1 MFSPANTKGEPL
13 VSLENVGVL
22 RSGRWLVRGVEFSV
36 SRGEIVTLIGP
47 NGSGKSTSAKAAI
60 GVLKPNE
67 GRVERLAGLKVGYV
81 PQKLAIDWTLPLSVR
96 RLMTLTG
103 PLPERDMRAA
113 LEAAGI
119 DHMLDAEVQHL
130 SGGEFQRALM
140 ARAIARKPDLLVLDE
155 PVQGVDFSGEIA
167 LYDLIKSIRNASGC
181 GILLISHDLHV
192 VMAETDTVICLNGHV
207 CCRGTPEAVSR
218 SPEYVRLFGSR
229 AAQTLAVY
237 SHHHDHTHLPDGR
250 VQHADGTVTDHCHPD
265 DGHHAHA
272 GHEHA
277 HAGHEHAHEGHT
289 HAHDH
294 DDHHGHEHSH
304 AHSHSGEGRHA

>member
-1 MFSPANTKGEPL
+1 MPLPANSEARPL
-13 VSLENVGVL
+13 VSLSNVGV
-22 RSGRWLVRGVEFSV
+22 RRNGRWLVRGVDFSV

-47 NGSGKSTSAKAAI
+47 NGSGKSTTVKTAI
-60 GVLKPNE
+60 GVMKADE
-67 GRVERLAGLKVGYV
+67 GKVTRASGLKVGYV
-81 PQKLAIDWTLPLSVR
+81 PQKLAIDWTLPLTVR

-103 PLPERDMRAA
+103 PLSASDMNEA
-113 LEAAGI
+113 LDAVGLS
-119 DHMLDAEVQHL
+119 HMRDAEVQHL

-250 VQHADGTVTDHCHPD
+250 VQHADGSVTDHCHPD
-265 DGHHAHA
+265 DGHHAHDH
-272 GHEHA
+272 GHD
-277 HAGHEHAHEGHT
+277 

-294 DDHHGHEHSH
+294 DGHHGHEHSH

>member
-1 MFSPANTKGEPL
+1 MLSPANTKGEPL

-22 RSGRWLVRGVEFSV
+22 RNGRWLVRGVEFSV

-60 GVLKPNE
+60 GVLTPNE

-119 DHMLDAEVQHL
+119 DHMLNAEVQHL

-250 VQHADGTVTDHCHPD
+250 VQHADGTVTDHCQPAHGPD
-265 DGHHAHA
+265 RDHELDGHHAHD
-272 GHEHA
+272 GHA
-277 HAGHEHAHEGHT
+277 HDHA

-294 DDHHGHEHSH
+294 DDHHGDEHPH

>member
-1 MFSPANTKGEPL
+1 MLSPANSGVKPL
-13 VSLENVGVL
+13 VSLNNAGI
-22 RSGRWLVRGVEFSV
+22 RRNGRWLVRGVDFSV

-60 GVLKPNE
+60 GVLKPDE
-67 GRVERLAGLKVGYV
+67 GSVERLPGLKVGYV
-81 PQKLAIDWTLPLSVR
+81 PQKLAVDWTLPLTVR

-103 PLPERDMRAA
+103 PLAEKEMMAA
-113 LEAAGI
+113 LESAGMA
-119 DHMLDAEVQHL
+119 HMLNAEVQHL

-167 LYDLIKSIRNASGC
+167 LYDLIKQIRNETGC

-207 CCRGTPEAVSR
+207 CCRGTPQAVSQ

-250 VQHADGTVTDHCHPD
+250 VLHSDGSVTDHCHPE
-265 DGHHAHA
+265 DGHHHDHDHGD
-272 GHEHA
+272 GHDHS
-277 HAGHEHAHEGHT
+277 
-289 HAHDH
+289 AHDH
-294 DDHHGHEHSH
+294 DGHDHHHH
-304 AHSHSGEGRHA
+304 AGERHA